1 MADTLRL
8 KISAIMTQRYK
19 ITIEYNGA
27 PYHGWQRQ
35 RDVMS
40 VQQAVE
46 EAICKFSSQDIAITV
61 AGRTDAGVHGLGQV
75 AHFDLEP
82 MKKPLDPYNIAK
94 AINAHLMPQ
103 PISVIKAE
111 EVHSD
116 FHARFDAVNKLYR
129 YRMVNR
135 NAFLTHDKGLAWLV
149 KYPLDID
156 AMREGAKYL
165 LGNHDFTTF
174 RDAECQAKTPIRT
187 LDRLDIAVREYD
199 AAGGQ
204 EITFEIE
211 GKSFLHHQVRNM
223 VGTLSLVG
231 RGKWKPEDVK
241 IALEAK
247 DRTKGGPTSPA
258 DGLYLVHIDY

>member
-1 MADTLRL
+1 
-8 KISAIMTQRYK
+8 MTQRYK
-19 ITIEYNGA
+19 ITIEYNGQN
-27 PYHGWQRQ
+27 YSGWQRQ
-35 RDVMS
+35 KHVMT

-46 EAICKFSSQDIAITV
+46 EAISKFSSQDIAVTV

-75 AHFDLEP
+75 AHFDLAP
-82 MKKPLDPYNIAK
+82 MKKPLNPFEITK
-94 AINAHLMPQ
+94 AINAHLLPQ

-111 EVHSD
+111 EVHPE

-165 LGNHDFTTF
+165 LGKHDFTTF
-174 RDAECQAKTPIRT
+174 RDAECQANSPIRT
-187 LDRLDIAVREYD
+187 LDRLDIGVRDYD
-199 AAGGQ
+199 QAGGQ
-204 EITFEIE
+204 EITFEVE

-231 RGKWKPEDVK
+231 RKKWKAEDVK
-241 IALEAK
+241 TALEAK
-247 DRTKGGPTSPA
+247 SRAKGGPTSPA
-258 DGLYLVHIDY
+258 DGLYLVRIDY